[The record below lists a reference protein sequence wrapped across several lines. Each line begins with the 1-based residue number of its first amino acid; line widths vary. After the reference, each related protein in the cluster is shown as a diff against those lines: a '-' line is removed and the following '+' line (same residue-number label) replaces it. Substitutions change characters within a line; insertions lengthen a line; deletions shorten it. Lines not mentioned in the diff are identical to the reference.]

1 MPALALRSP
10 YAAAVD
16 RLRPDAGLRVPA
28 LTQAL
33 GVVGFAALAAV
44 GAQVEIRIP
53 LWEVP
58 ITLQTL
64 AVYGAGLFLGARNG
78 VLAMLLYVAAGLVLP
93 VYAGGAAGAAH
104 LAGATG
110 GYLLGMPLA
119 ALAAGAVSRRWNGP
133 AGAALAALAAST
145 VLFTLGVTWLHY
157 AAGHA
162 TWLESLDKGWLRFV
176 VWDLTKVALVA
187 TLYSGARRLTA

>member
-16 RLRPDAGLRVPA
+16 RLRPDAGARASA

-33 GVVGFAALAAV
+33 GVVGFAALAAL
-44 GAQVEIRIP
+44 GAQVEFRVY

-58 ITLQTL
+58 VTLQTL

-78 VLAMLLYVAAGLVLP
+78 LLAMALYVAAGLALP
-93 VYAGGAAGAAH
+93 LYADGGTGVAH
-104 LAGATG
+104 LMGLSG

-119 ALAAGAVSRRWNGP
+119 ALAAGAVSHRWNAPLGVV
-133 AGAALAALAAST
+133 AAALAGSA
-145 VLFTLGVTWLHY
+145 VLFTCGVTWLHY
-157 AAGHA
+157 AADHA
-162 TWLESLDKGWLRFV
+162 TWIESLDKGWLRFV

-187 TLYSGARRLTA
+187 ALYSGARRLTA